1 MKHKKRL
8 EKYLHNSYLDL
19 EEYDE
24 FADMCN
30 PRNMG
35 RRHVNSQE
43 WDDYILEAQLLW
55 VEELAIMEPEPPP
68 KRGRTRTR
76 VHPPAGKR
84 KKRKLELQSAS
95 WVAMYIAS

>member
-1 MKHKKRL
+1 MKGKKQFGRWQ
-8 EKYLHNSYLDL
+8 HVDYLDA
-19 EEYDE
+19 EEFDE

-55 VEELAIMEPEPPP
+55 VEELAVMEPKPPP
-68 KRGRTRTR
+68 KRGRPRTR
-76 VHPPAGKR
+76 GHPPAGKR